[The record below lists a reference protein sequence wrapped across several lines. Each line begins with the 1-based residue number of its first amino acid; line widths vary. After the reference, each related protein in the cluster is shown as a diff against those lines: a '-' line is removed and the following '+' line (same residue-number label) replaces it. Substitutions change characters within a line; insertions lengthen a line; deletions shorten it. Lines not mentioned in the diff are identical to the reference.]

1 VDAAE
6 SNVKHPNLFPRATRD
21 PTNWQE
27 PQGMGF
33 YGWRFENR
41 DENLDRWLGAIF
53 EWDEMGAGVPD
64 RVIGTVTPGNS
75 QIIIIGIESPNG
87 NATIEFRSKTGN
99 SYGNSAPGLQYAKQP
114 GAKSRWQMEHT
125 NATAVDVVGRISAP
139 HITFEAQDEV
149 HPEDFEL
156 GPA

>member
-1 VDAAE
+1 M
-6 SNVKHPNLFPRATRD
+6 SSIPTCFPAPPGIQRIGR
-21 PTNWQE
+21 NRRGWV
-27 PQGMGF
+27 F

-75 QIIIIGIESPNG
+75 QIIIIGIEPPNG
-87 NATIEFRSKTGN
+87 NATIKFRSKTGN

-149 HPEDFEL
+149 RPEDFEL